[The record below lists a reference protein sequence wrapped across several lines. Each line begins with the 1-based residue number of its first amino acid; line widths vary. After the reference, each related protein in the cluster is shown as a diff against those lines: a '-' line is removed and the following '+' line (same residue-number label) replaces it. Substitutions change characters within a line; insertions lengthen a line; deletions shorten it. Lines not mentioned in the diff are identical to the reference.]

1 MCSKR
6 SRTALPQLSSHL
18 HLPQQQARKAK
29 WGAGKGGMDG
39 SKLPYPTLLQ
49 NILAGAS
56 PAIYFAG
63 GAGAVEGPRQR
74 KPFSG
79 LCSCVSC
86 AAHEGAA
93 PTLPWQSW
101 EGSSSGS
108 TGTSQV
114 GDVREGASCV
124 RPLHSRSLGQIL
136 GLFVNFS
143 ACARPGVSLFKEK
156 LQRAALEHGLV

>member
-1 MCSKR
+1 MCSEG
-6 SRTALPQLSSHL
+6 SRTALPQLFSRL
-18 HLPQQQARKAK
+18 HLSQQQARKAK

-56 PAIYFAG
+56 PAIYSAG

-86 AAHEGAA
+86 AAYEGAA

-108 TGTSQV
+108 TGTSLV
-114 GDVREGASCV
+114 GDVREDASCV
-124 RPLHSRSLGQIL
+124 RPAQQQPGPNFRFICKFFCLCKARS
-136 GLFVNFS
+136 
-143 ACARPGVSLFKEK
+143 VSL
-156 LQRAALEHGLV
+156 